1 MLVSNQILISNRNET
16 YSKSAFGS
24 QMVILLKILSLD
36 FFFNKKPRMPR
47 WLYVSCYFR
56 MGCVPSQKITFATS
70 NVWVDA
76 TFTISKSSSFCSNFL
91 SRFLWDMRIDWKVL
105 LKMMYIKLIEKNC
118 LLGTLSSEIG
128 YFINIAYNSLTF
140 KISD

>member
-76 TFTISKSSSFCSNFL
+76 AFTISKSSSFCSNFL
-91 SRFLWDMRIDWKVL
+91 SRFLWDNENRFESSFKNDVYKAYWKKLPFRDFIFGNWL
-105 LKMMYIKLIEKNC
+105 LH
-118 LLGTLSSEIG
+118 
-128 YFINIAYNSLTF
+128 
-140 KISD
+140 